1 MQNKGA
7 IRLFAILLAIVSF
20 YQLIF
25 TYITYS
31 VENDARDYAISVSKG
46 DPALMQLKETHYLDS
61 IEGKE
66 VFNLFFLQKY
76 TYKECK
82 EKEINFGLDL
92 KGGMNLIL
100 EVKVSDI
107 VKALSNYNTDET
119 FKKALRQAEIKEKS
133 STEDF
138 ITLFGREFESI
149 DANAKLAAIF
159 STVELKGK
167 IDYTKTNKEVLAV
180 IRTESNSAIDN
191 AFNILRTRIDR
202 FGVTQPNIQKLE
214 KAGRVLVEL
223 PGIKDP
229 ARVRKLLQG
238 TASLEFWETYNLSE
252 IFESI
257 KQADAIS
264 QQTVAAA
271 NTPVA
276 PVETDKADDV
286 ALLSEVKQDS
296 TEINASKSNVQS
308 LFTFLTPSQNGE
320 NPAVGVA
327 LSKDTASVNA
337 ILQSDAVKN
346 VLPADLKLFWTIKSL
361 PAKETKYYTN
371 KVLGPD
377 EELFQLVAIKQSSHD
392 GRPPLEGDVITG
404 ARADTRQGGD
414 FEVSMSMNSEGA
426 KTWAR
431 LTKANIK
438 KSIAIVLDGYV
449 YSFPTVQDEITG
461 GRSSIT
467 GNFSV
472 EEAQDLANILKSG
485 KLPAPARIV
494 EDTVVG
500 PSLGKEAVDSGMT
513 SFILAFIFI
522 LAYMVFFY
530 GFRAGWV
537 ADLAMVF
544 NLFAIFGVMASFGA
558 VLTLPGIAGIVLTIG
573 MAVDANVLIYERIRE
588 EIASGKATRLAISDG
603 YKNAYSAI
611 IDGNVTT
618 FLTGVILY
626 MFGTGPIQGF
636 ATTLM
641 IGIATSMFSAIFITR
656 IIYERLAERKVG
668 LKFDTKFTRNFLQN
682 VKIDWLGKRNLFFII
697 SAIIIL
703 PGLIS
708 LGVRGLKQG
717 IDFTGG
723 RTFVVRFD
731 NTVSSTQI
739 QSALVKTF
747 DGATVEVKTFGSDNQ
762 VRIATNY
769 MNDAEGEHVTTVIEN
784 KLYDGLKPF
793 ISDKT
798 VSLDKFLSDYR
809 MSSQVVGPTIASDIK
824 AKAGYAI
831 IFSLIGIFLYIFV
844 RFRNWEFGMGGL
856 VSLAHDVAIV
866 FGIYSMF
873 YSIAPFSL
881 EIDQTFIAAI
891 LTVVGYSINDT
902 VIVYD
907 RIREY
912 NNIHP
917 KRSLIDNMNDA
928 INATLS
934 RTFNTSFTT
943 LVVLLVIFMFG
954 GEVIRGFIFAMLI
967 GIGVGTYSS
976 IFIATPIT
984 YILVMRKK
992 KKIAVK
998 A

>member
-7 IRLFAILLAIVSF
+7 IRLFAILLGLVSF

-25 TYITYS
+25 TFVTQK
-31 VENDARDYAISVSKG
+31 VEKQAKEYAIKVSDG
-46 DPALMQLKETHYLDS
+46 DLQLAQLREAEYLDS
-61 IEGKE
+61 MSNQN
-66 VFNLFFLQKY
+66 VLNLLVQKY

-107 VKALSNYNTDET
+107 VKAMSNYNTDET
-119 FKKALRQAEIKEKS
+119 FLKALRQAEIRERS
-133 STEDF
+133 STQDF
-138 ITLFGREFESI
+138 ITLFGEEFEKL
-149 DANAKLAAIF
+149 DKNAKLAAIF
-159 STVELKGK
+159 STPEMKGR
-167 IDYTKTNKEVLAV
+167 IDYNTPNSEVLKV
-180 IRTESNSAIDN
+180 IRTESSSAIDN

-202 FGVTQPNIQKLE
+202 FGVTQPNIQRLE

-229 ARVRKLLQG
+229 QRVRKLLQG
-238 TASLEFWETYNLSE
+238 TASLEFWETYDFSE
-252 IFESI
+252 IANSLVQVETLTAEMDETSESVTEDTTAVTEQTSSEVDLLAEI
-257 KQADAIS
+257 KTDS
-264 QQTVAAA
+264 VKTVAAG
-271 NTPVA
+271 
-276 PVETDKADDV
+276 K
-286 ALLSEVKQDS
+286 K
-296 TEINASKSNVQS
+296 S
-308 LFTFLTPSQNGE
+308 LFSVLMV
-320 NPAVGVA
+320 NPRQAGPVVGTA
-327 LSKDTASVNA
+327 FSRDTAKINDMLANERVRAN
-337 ILQSDAVKN
+337 
-346 VLPADLKLFWTIKSL
+346 LPSNLKLLWTIKGL
-361 PAKETKYYTN
+361 AADEIPYWTN
-371 KVLGPD
+371 VPLTEG
-377 EELFQLVAIKQSSHD
+377 ESLFQLIAIREVTPG
-392 GRPPLEGDVITG
+392 GRPPLEGDVITS
-404 ARADTRQGGD
+404 ARAETRERGD
-414 FEVSMSMNSEGA
+414 FEVSMAMNAEGA

-431 LTKANIK
+431 LTKANIG

-449 YSFPTVQDEITG
+449 YSFPNVNDEISG

-467 GNFSV
+467 GGFGV

-500 PSLGKEAVDSGMT
+500 PSLGKEAVRSGMF
-513 SFILAFIFI
+513 SFLFAFISI
-522 LAYMVFFY
+522 LIYMIFFY
-530 GFRAGWV
+530 GIRAGWV
-537 ADLAMVF
+537 ADVAMIF

-588 EIASGKATRLAISDG
+588 ELRAGKGTRLAIQDG

-641 IGIATSMFSAIFITR
+641 IGIATSVFSAIFISR
-656 IIYERLAERKVG
+656 LIYERLADKKFN
-668 LKFDTKFTRNFLQN
+668 LKFSTKLTENFLQGFN
-682 VKIDWLGKRNLFFII
+682 IDFISMRKTFYII

-703 PGLIS
+703 PGLLS
-708 LGVRGLKQG
+708 LGFRGLKQG

-723 RTFVVRFD
+723 RTFVVRFEQPV
-731 NTVSSTQI
+731 NSAEI
-739 QSALVKTF
+739 QSALVKAF
-747 DGATVEVKTFGSDNQ
+747 DGSTVEVKTFGGENQ
-762 VRIATNY
+762 IRVATNY
-769 MNDAEGEHVTTVIEN
+769 MVNEEGEHINSAIEE
-784 KLYDGLKPF
+784 KLFEGVKPF
-793 ISDKT
+793 ISKT
-798 VSLDKFLSDYR
+798 DVTIDQFLTDYR
-809 MSSQVVGPTIASDIK
+809 MSSQVVGPTIASDLK
-824 AKAGYAI
+824 AKAAYAI
-831 IFSLIGIFLYIFV
+831 LFSLLGIFLYIFI
-844 RFRNWEFGMGGL
+844 RFKNWSFGMGAL
-856 VSLAHDVAIV
+856 VSLAHDVLIV
-866 FGIYSMF
+866 FGVFSLA

-907 RIREY
+907 RIREFLHL
-912 NNIHP
+912 HP
-917 KRSLIDNMNDA
+917 KASLKDNMNHA

-934 RTFNTSFTT
+934 RTFNTSVTT
-943 LVVLLVIFMFG
+943 IVVLLIVFMFG

-976 IFIATPIT
+976 IFVATPIT
-984 YILVMRKK
+984 YELLTRKARKEK
-992 KKIAVK
+992 K
-998 A
+998 